1 MQAKAAESLNP
12 AVSEGL
18 SSSQGPWAP
27 PGGGPRQADLKAGSV
42 NEALMPKEPLLQ
54 S

>member
-1 MQAKAAESLNP
+1 MQAKAADPLNP

-27 PGGGPRQADLKAGSV
+27 PGDGPRQADLKAGGI
-42 NEALMPKEPLLQ
+42 NEALMPNEPLFQ